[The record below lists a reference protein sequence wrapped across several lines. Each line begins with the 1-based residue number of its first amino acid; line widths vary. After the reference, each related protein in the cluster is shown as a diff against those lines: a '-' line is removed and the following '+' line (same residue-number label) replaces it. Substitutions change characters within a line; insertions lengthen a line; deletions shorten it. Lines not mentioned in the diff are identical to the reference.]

1 MAIESSSFRSQQ
13 IYLKKRNRFPVHFHC
28 QIAGEP
34 TVSDVVPTVGICLG
48 PSYRQAIGDGKE
60 STQHQSANL
69 LHGFRG
75 MLLKRKQTL

>member
-13 IYLKKRNRFPVHFHC
+13 IYQKKETVFQFIF
-28 QIAGEP
+28 IARLPENL
-34 TVSDVVPTVGICLG
+34 SDVVPTVGISLG

-75 MLLKRKQTL
+75 MLLQRKQTL